1 MKRAIVIISLSAL
14 ALYNGTIE
22 GYRDAI
28 RSRETT
34 VGPALSKNA
43 HSLMT
48 LAVALDG
55 SMDYDLMA
63 IDRIKV
69 VENDEVVYRVEYRMT
84 VEEENA
90 VSNFIARFSSIDS
103 LVHELDSYQY
113 DESCYTPYRAIN
125 NKKYNCQSAS
135 MLIKL
140 LCDRLNIK
148 SRILVGLYNGEPHGL
163 VYTEKGYI
171 DYALYREGITGLY
184 ESELSAKYDVQEI
197 GGK

>member
-1 MKRAIVIISLSAL
+1 MKRAIVIISLSVL
-14 ALYNGTIE
+14 ALYNATIE

-63 IDRIKV
+63 IARIQV

-90 VSNFIARFSSIDS
+90 VSNFIARFSSIVCI
-103 LVHELDSYQY
+103 VHELVSYEY

-125 NKKYNCQSAS
+125 N
-135 MLIKL
+135 
-140 LCDRLNIK
+140 
-148 SRILVGLYNGEPHGL
+148 
-163 VYTEKGYI
+163 
-171 DYALYREGITGLY
+171 
-184 ESELSAKYDVQEI
+184 
-197 GGK
+197 